1 MDENRKKITRTG
13 STGEGEKNQLTIVIL
28 IIALIFA
35 LINWLK
41 NYITSASVIY
51 FMKKN
56 SIHPTDEEMNECVKF
71 VVNKMFRRG

>member
-1 MDENRKKITRTG
+1 M
-13 STGEGEKNQLTIVIL
+13 TIVIL

-51 FMKKN
+51 FMQKN
-56 SIHPTDEEMNECVKF
+56 SIYPTDEEMNECVKF
-71 VVNKMFRRG
+71 VVNKMLRRS